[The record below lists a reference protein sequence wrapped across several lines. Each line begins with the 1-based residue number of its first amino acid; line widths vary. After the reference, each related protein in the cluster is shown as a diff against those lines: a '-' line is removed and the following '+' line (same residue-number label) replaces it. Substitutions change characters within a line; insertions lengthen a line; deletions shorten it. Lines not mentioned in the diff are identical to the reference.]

1 MLAGTAANRQPTRY
15 SKAER
20 KDSLS
25 LQVEFVKINI
35 SRSRKAIMSE
45 SLKQS
50 ISFSAQCHIGTATFK
65 YDVRRLDEILAFPR
79 AWYRKSIWKKIFI
92 GENTVNAIFSDDDEE
107 DDDDEVVGK
116 APFDDSV
123 SSTTTSSSCTTSYSN
138 DFTLGQDKTDGPTT
152 SKPTGK
158 VVDKRRKKKKTKSH
172 LVAIVNNPWETL
184 VLLTVNFS
192 KLNISMN
199 MGNIMGNAN
208 WLTNDLMCNGSISID
223 SSGHRKYHF
232 AVLLKNSSFDAK
244 SGIVGGIFELSDIR
258 VELNVC
264 EDKDKEPQHR
274 VNLSLHTL
282 EHRVDYMSTSI
293 LMARISDLNA
303 SFHDEWRVMEQPTQ
317 PLLTECASPSSAF
330 PTKRPAS
337 IYIHGSLKWDQM
349 QMLMSKST
357 SPDFI
362 KIVSRLEEFFT
373 QQFHSGKRFFDS
385 LHPTSKGST
394 SGGGAHGTID
404 TKSSGSKSS
413 VRVKGKR
420 TQSISSSSTTSQH
433 AGHTSDETS
442 PSINRPETIAE
453 VEFDLNHHRHWQKA
467 LEFVTGIYQPQ
478 LMVSELIPQLVYRP
492 PGIILGGTV
501 EVRAQNISLACFY
514 GVDFKSKSW
523 GVFSLR
529 QPSFVYMTE
538 AQRVKSEEG
547 GESPSAGPTT
557 PAAAAAA
564 DSVTYSTHV
573 VQNLSLLM
581 GRSHGAE
588 KSESCTM
595 ATVSKISRTQ
605 QFAPQ
610 FRHLHEW
617 FHYAFSKVN
626 IDDVNRFPLLSVER
640 AEFDAYGVPIEALT
654 ATPSQVKST
663 SAGGGST
670 TDRRRQVS
678 EFHFKEEMIFAFP
691 SLQMELK
698 TEHLQSPNVPTISDS
713 KPKVYCSFM
722 SDFDDHIYVGVDAE
736 GYFFLHDLI
745 SSYINDTSSQAT
757 EHFRAQSEPNDDGHE
772 KRRRKE
778 SAETGKDR
786 DGKGSMADQKKGSED
801 EAIRDYRRFVCKVS
815 CERRL

>member
-1 MLAGTAANRQPTRY
+1 MLGGMAANRQPKY
-15 SKAER
+15 SKADR

-92 GENTVNAIFSDDDEE
+92 GENTVNAIFSDDE
-107 DDDDEVVGK
+107 DDEDEDEIIGKGGDDING
-116 APFDDSV
+116 PFDDSV
-123 SSTTTSSSCTTSYSN
+123 SSTTTSSSCTTSFSN
-138 DFTLGQDKTDGPTT
+138 DFTLSQDKTDGPVV
-152 SKPTGK
+152 SKHNNLPTGK
-158 VVDKRRKKKKTKSH
+158 AVSKRRKKKKTKSH

-274 VNLSLHTL
+274 VNLTLHTL

-303 SFHDEWRVMEQPTQ
+303 SFHDEWRVMDQPAQ
-317 PLLTECASPSSAF
+317 PVIMECASPSSAF

-337 IYIHGSLKWDQM
+337 IYIYGSLKWDQM

-385 LHPTSKGST
+385 LHPTSKGSS
-394 SGGGAHGTID
+394 SGAPNLID
-404 TKSSGSKSS
+404 TKSSGSKNS
-413 VRVKGKR
+413 VRVKSKR
-420 TQSISSSSTTSQH
+420 AQSVSSSSTTSNH
-433 AGHTSDETS
+433 AVHTSDEIS
-442 PSINRPETIAE
+442 PSINRPETITE
-453 VEFDLNHHRHWQKA
+453 VEFELNHHRHWQRA

-478 LMVSELIPQLVYRP
+478 LMVSELIPQLIHRP

-547 GESPSAGPTT
+547 ESPSTGSNI
-557 PAAAAAA
+557 PADGA
-564 DSVTYSTHV
+564 TYSTHV
-573 VQNLSLLM
+573 VQNLSLLL
-581 GRSHGAE
+581 GRSQGAE
-588 KSESCTM
+588 KTESCTM

-654 ATPSQVKST
+654 ATPSQLKST
-663 SAGGGST
+663 SAGGST

-691 SLQMELK
+691 SMQLELK
-698 TEHLQSPNVPTISDS
+698 TEHLQSPKVPTISDP
-713 KPKVYCSFM
+713 KPKVYSSFV

-757 EHFRAQSEPNDDGHE
+757 EHFRTQNERQEDED
-772 KRRRKE
+772 KKKKRKE
-778 SAETGKDR
+778 STETGKDR
-786 DGKGSMADQKKGSED
+786 DAKGTMTDQKKGSED

-815 CERRL
+815 C